1 MSTSAVQSHAD
12 DRHNKPGEREPQFNG
27 SSTKLLQ
34 QTAQLSM
41 I

>member
-12 DRHNKPGEREPQFNG
+12 DRHNKPGEREPRFNG
-27 SSTKLLQ
+27 SSTKPIQ
-34 QTAQLSM
+34 VTAQLSM